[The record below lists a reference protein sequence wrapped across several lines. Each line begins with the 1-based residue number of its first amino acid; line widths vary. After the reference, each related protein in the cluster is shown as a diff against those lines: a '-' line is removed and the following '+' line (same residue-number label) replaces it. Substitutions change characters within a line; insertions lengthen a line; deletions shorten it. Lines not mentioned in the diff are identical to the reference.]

1 MERSRAAFLAAA
13 VLCFVCAAPAFARGD
28 RGAPGPL
35 AGVGLPFLLAAGAAG
50 AYRLVRRR
58 REEAGT
64 DECRNASQD

>member
-1 MERSRAAFLAAA
+1 MERSKAAFLAAA
-13 VLCFVCAAPAFARGD
+13 VLCFVCAAPAFAQS

-35 AGVGLPFLLAAGAAG
+35 AGAGLTFLLVAGAAG

-64 DECRNASQD
+64 DERRDVRQD